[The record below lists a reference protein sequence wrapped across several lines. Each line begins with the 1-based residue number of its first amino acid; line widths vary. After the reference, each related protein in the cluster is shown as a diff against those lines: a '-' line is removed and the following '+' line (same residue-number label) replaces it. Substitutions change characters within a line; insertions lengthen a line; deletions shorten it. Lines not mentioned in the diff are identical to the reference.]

1 MDSTEEALLFWIVV
15 IVICLLLAKKIR
27 TFWCW
32 YYRTTAILDKLDEI
46 ERKLKVITIQIN
58 QLEEKGQ
65 KSPEE

>member
-1 MDSTEEALLFWIVV
+1 MNSTEEALLFWIVV
-15 IVICLLLAKKIR
+15 IVICILLAKKIR

-58 QLEEKGQ
+58 QLEEKEKQ
-65 KSPEE
+65 APDK